1 MAIDERARQRLY
13 RKLEQVL
20 GDPEATI
27 LMERLP
33 PEGFG
38 AIATK
43 EDLRGLELLL
53 RKDLSATEQSLRKD
67 LEIVEERL
75 RREIHRVARQQ
86 TLMFTTI
93 MAVLNGVV
101 FTALSLALG

>member
-33 PEGFG
+33 MEGYG
-38 AIATK
+38 ELASRKDLQAT
-43 EDLRGLELLL
+43 ELSL
-53 RKDLSATEQSLRKD
+53 RKDLQATELSLRKD
-67 LEIVEERL
+67 LEVAEERL
-75 RREIHRVARQQ
+75 RGEIHRVARQQ
-86 TLMFTTI
+86 LVVFTTVVG
-93 MAVLNGVV
+93 VLNGVV
-101 FTALSLALG
+101 VTALTLALG